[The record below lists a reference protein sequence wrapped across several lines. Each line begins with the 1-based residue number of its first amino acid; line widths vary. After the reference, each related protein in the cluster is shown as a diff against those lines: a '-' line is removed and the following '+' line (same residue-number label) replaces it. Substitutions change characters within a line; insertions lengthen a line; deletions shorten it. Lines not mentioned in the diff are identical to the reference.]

1 MSDLEQARDN
11 VLAAREIYKAAI
23 QESATAQ
30 RHLIDAT
37 RTLMRADTYLA
48 RIENTRAGEDN
59 E

>member
-37 RTLMRADTYLA
+37 RTLMMADTYLA
-48 RIENTRAGEDN
+48 RIENARAGEDD